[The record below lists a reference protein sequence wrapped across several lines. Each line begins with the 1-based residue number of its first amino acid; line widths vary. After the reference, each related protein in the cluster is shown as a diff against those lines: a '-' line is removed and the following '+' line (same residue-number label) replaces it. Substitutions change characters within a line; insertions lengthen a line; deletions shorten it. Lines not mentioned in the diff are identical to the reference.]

1 MYYNI
6 FVNYYIDKNIDR
18 QSELDFCISENL
30 KNKSLNHYVVICNSN
45 EYDNFLSKYA
55 DYEKKIIPVIIDKR
69 PTYNDYFQLI
79 TKLFPQEDNINI
91 VSNLDIIITETS
103 LLYSSFYL
111 SGKSCLALSRWDI
124 QNRVDYQ
131 NNSVLFD
138 RVDSQD
144 TWIFKGAVP
153 QISGATFTLGTA
165 GCDNSIAHL
174 LSVAEYEVKNP
185 SRNLKTFHYHLTN
198 IRNYLDI
205 SGQATNVIPPPYKL
219 LPPTL

>member
-131 NNSVLFD
+131 NNSFLFD
-138 RVDSQD
+138 REDSQD
-144 TWIFKGAVP
+144 TWIFKGGV
-153 QISGATFTLGTA
+153 QQVLGANFPLGKA

-174 LSVAEYEVKNP
+174 LSSAGYEMKNP
-185 SRNLKTFHYHLTN
+185 SKMIKTYHLHLTN
-198 IRNYLDI
+198 IRNYTDI
-205 SGQATNVIPPPYKL
+205 LGQPKERIPPPYKL

>member
-91 VSNLDIIITETS
+91 VSNLDIIIPKET
-103 LLYSSFYL
+103 LLYSTFYL
-111 SGKSCLALSRWDI
+111 SGKSCLALTRWDI
-124 QNRVDYQ
+124 QNNVDYQ

-138 RVDSQD
+138 IPDSQD

-153 QISGATFTLGTA
+153 QISGATFTLGTC

-205 SGQATNVIPPPYKL
+205 SGQATEIISPPYKL